1 MKKRNLLMGL
11 FAVSSLVYAE
21 EVKPESKWTG
31 QIIPRI
37 EIEDTNNYGGDEAH
51 PMWIKKLNGTLK
63 HKDYSNWTFI
73 YELREAEKN
82 TTHFFD
88 NVDGTT
94 MYRVYPGIQYSR
106 KVTDKLNLGLIVR
119 DRWQLEENSEGK
131 TNWKV
136 NSYRIAPTF
145 KYQVTDKLDFHGQV
159 FFMKDIYY
167 DRHSKLTKAQR
178 NSTGY
183 EVLTGFTYKF
193 APGCYFMADYFDEGW
208 DKEHADA
215 FADDGDKL
223 RHQQIRPR
231 LALKLSEKNTIELYG
246 RIQILDG
253 QVTKEDNKTRKL
265 KVDRDRYGF
274 DFIHRINEQFVVN
287 AGFAVE
293 PRIKETG
300 YDGVTKKRDW
310 YYYTARIVYK
320 F

>member
-31 QIIPRI
+31 QIVPRI
-37 EIEDTNNYGGDEAH
+37 EIEDTNNYGGDEEH
-51 PMWIKKLNGTLK
+51 PLWIKKLNGTLK

-94 MYRVYPGIQYSR
+94 LYRVYPGIQYSR
-106 KVTDKLNLGLIVR
+106 QVTDKLNLGLIVR
-119 DRWQLEENSEGK
+119 DRWQLQETSEGK
-131 TNWKV
+131 TAWKV

-145 KYQVTDKLDFHGQV
+145 RYQITDKLDFHGQV

-167 DRHSKLTKAQR
+167 DRSSTSKQR

-193 APGCYFMADYFDEGW
+193 APGCYFMADYFDEGTDW
-208 DKEHADA
+208 EHDNKAE
-215 FADDGDKL
+215 GDEK
-223 RHQQIRPR
+223 RHQQIRPK

-253 QVTKEDNKTRKL
+253 EVTKDDKSGKKE
-265 KVDRDRYGF
+265 VDRNRYGF
-274 DFIHRINEQFVVN
+274 DFIHRINEQFTVN

-293 PRIKETG
+293 PNRKTRDYEGSVSKT
-300 YDGVTKKRDW
+300 DW